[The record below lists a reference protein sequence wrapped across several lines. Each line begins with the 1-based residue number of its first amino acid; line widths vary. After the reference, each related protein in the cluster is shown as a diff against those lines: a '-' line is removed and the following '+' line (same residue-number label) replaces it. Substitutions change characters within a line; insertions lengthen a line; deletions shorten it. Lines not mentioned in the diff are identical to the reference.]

1 MERFRFNLV
10 MRLFAVA
17 CKKHN
22 FTADNPDLYYRHN
35 LMQTASD
42 VYEEAKKLRREDEQ
56 AFFRELVYNRTNS
69 IDEIADCI
77 WNDNELAHSIL
88 KQFNEEDKKYE

>member
-10 MRLFAVA
+10 MRIFAVA

-35 LMQTASD
+35 LMLTASAM
-42 VYEEAKKLRREDEQ
+42 YEEANKLRREEER
-56 AFFRELVYNRTNS
+56 ALFRELVYNRTNS
-69 IDEIADCI
+69 IDEIAEYI
-77 WNDNELAHSIL
+77 WKDNELAHSIIQ
-88 KQFNEEDKKYE
+88 QFKETDKKYE